1 MRYLSS
7 FDDGRTQAGES
18 SPVLYAAAKLKSH
31 YYNPKDHTMAL
42 KKTKVKS
49 GKSLED
55 FRAAHDP
62 NYILPRKIEAALKSL
77 GNSWEYELD
86 FMRRV
91 GVSATQFAAF
101 REQYEDFIVVVG
113 GARAAK
119 RAWCGT
125 KTYAAKLRE
134 VVGA

>member
-1 MRYLSS
+1 MTSKK
-7 FDDGRTQAGES
+7 
-18 SPVLYAAAKLKSH
+18 PKAKG
-31 YYNPKDHTMAL
+31 
-42 KKTKVKS
+42 

-62 NYILPRKIEAALKSL
+62 NYIMPRRIEAALKSL
-77 GNSWEYELD
+77 GDSWEYELD
-86 FMRRV
+86 FIRRV
-91 GVSATQFAAF
+91 GASTTQFAAF

-125 KTYAAKLRE
+125 KAYAAKLRE
-134 VVGA
+134 VVGQ